1 MDVNIEITELNL
13 DEIPT
18 FLKENKQILID
29 TDLKLDRYEISK
41 SLTISLNRMLMGSK
55 IKLADVYDSIINNF
69 EDTTK
74 KIKLIEEKIKNFN
87 SEEKFIYF
95 VDPEKIL
102 YIIFFKQIVYI
113 KKLIDDLHNYV
124 SSNINIVFIYSYII
138 SKLYNNP
145 ENITNNYVFILNK
158 MIYDTKFLSKYDDT
172 IKKLLSPE
180 IIEKIFFIIK
190 LIFSADIDFNKLLMD
205 LEKEKMEEYKKNNSV
220 DHSETYNELSKI
232 NKQVVKNVKG
242 GNTNIYDIENNY
254 QQKIDFLFLQKR
266 KIDINILCDVDNL
279 NMILQ
284 DGITIELWYGY
295 NLFIYKRFDYD
306 FNEYQNKINE
316 ILNSKGYDKIYLLSL
331 NYLNDI
337 NAPDAGIIPII
348 GGNININENNNYYS
362 KYIKYKN
369 KYLELK
375 NLKNKYN

>member
-1 MDVNIEITELNL
+1 MNDNIEITELNL
-13 DEIPT
+13 DKIPT
-18 FLKENKQILID
+18 FLKENKQKLIEIN
-29 TDLKLDRYEISK
+29 LNLDRYEISK

-55 IKLADVYDSIINNF
+55 TKLEDVYDSIINNF
-69 EDTTK
+69 EGTTK

-87 SEEKFIYF
+87 SEEKFLYF

-102 YIIFFKQIVYI
+102 YITFFKQIIYI
-113 KKLIDDLHNYV
+113 KKLIDDLHSYV

-158 MIYDTKFLSKYDDT
+158 IIYETKFLSNNDDR
-172 IKKLLSPE
+172 IKKLLSQE

-190 LIFSADIDFNKLLMD
+190 LIFSADTDFNKLLID
-205 LEKEKMEEYKKNNSV
+205 LENNKMEEYKKNNSV
-220 DHSETYNELSKI
+220 DHSETYIKLSKI
-232 NKQVVKNVKG
+232 NKQLENVKG

-266 KIDINILCDVDNL
+266 KIDISILCDIGNL
-279 NMILQ
+279 NMIFK
-284 DGITIELWYGY
+284 DSISIELWYGY
-295 NLFIYKRFDYD
+295 NLFIYKRFDFD

-316 ILNSKGYDKIYLLSL
+316 ILNSKGYNEIYLLSL

-348 GGNININENNNYYS
+348 GGNININQNNNYYS